1 MTEPASHAIGI
12 DVGGTKIA
20 GGLVDL
26 ASGSVRSRRQQPT
39 LPQRGGVAVLGDV
52 LTQAGDLTA
61 EARLLGVAVAGI
73 GVGLPQL
80 VSPDGQVR
88 SAHLFDWRDLPAV
101 QWLSGIAPARLDSD
115 VRAAARAE
123 ARFGAGRSHAIFC
136 YVTIGT
142 GMSYCLVQDGKP
154 FEGARGY
161 AIHFATM
168 PQWTRCSACGE
179 VHAPVLEEIAAGPG
193 IASAYGKRSGR
204 AVSDGET
211 VLAAAAGGD
220 ADAVAVISDAATAT
234 GALIGQMINMLDP
247 EAVVIGGGLG
257 LAGGLYGDVWSAAI
271 RQHVFAE
278 DARRLPILTAALGPD
293 AGIIGAALAAAPE
306 EGAPR

>member
-1 MTEPASHAIGI
+1 MTDLANHGIGI

-26 ASGSVRSRRQQPT
+26 SRGAIRSRRHQPT
-39 LPQRGGVAVLGDV
+39 LPQRGGDAVLADV
-52 LTQAGDLTA
+52 MAQASDLAA
-61 EARLLGVAVAGI
+61 EARALGIAVAGI

-88 SAHLFDWRDLPAV
+88 SAHLFDWRDLPAIEK
-101 QWLSGIAPARLDSD
+101 LSGIAPARLDSD

-123 ARFGAGRSHAIFC
+123 ARFGAGRSHRIFC

-142 GMSYCLVQDGKP
+142 GMSYCLVEDGKP

-168 PQWTRCSACGE
+168 PQWTRCGACGE

-193 IASAYGKRSGR
+193 IAGAYAKRSGR
-204 AVSDGET
+204 AVADGES

-220 ADAVAVISDAATAT
+220 VEATAVICDAATAT

-257 LAGGLYGDVWSAAI
+257 LAGGLYGDRLVGSI
-271 RQHVFAE
+271 RRHVFAE
-278 DARRLPILTAALGPD
+278 DARRLPVLPAALGSD
-293 AGIIGAALAAAPE
+293 AGIIGAALAGVKAT
-306 EGAPR
+306 

>member
-1 MTEPASHAIGI
+1 MTDQANHAIGI

-26 ASGSVRSRRQQPT
+26 NSGAIRSRRHQPT

-61 EARLLGVAVAGI
+61 EARMLGVALAGI

-80 VSPDGQVR
+80 VSLDGQVR

-123 ARFGAGRSHAIFC
+123 ACFGAGRSYRIFC

-142 GMSYCLVQDGKP
+142 GMSYCLVRDGRP

-168 PQWTRCSACGE
+168 PQWTRCSACGKI
-179 VHAPVLEEIAAGPG
+179 HSPVLEQIAGGPG
-193 IASAYGKRSGR
+193 IAGAYGKRSGR

-220 ADAVAVISDAATAT
+220 ADAAAVISDAATAT
-234 GALIGQMINMLDP
+234 GGLIGQMINMLDP
-247 EAVVIGGGLG
+247 EALVIGGGLG
-257 LAGGLYGDVWSAAI
+257 LAGGIYGDCLTAAI

-278 DARRLPILTAALGPD
+278 DARRLPILAAALGPD
-293 AGIIGAALAAAPE
+293 AGIIGAALAAVPG